1 MLFIDY
7 LIENAK
13 MVDPSQQIVII
24 TRQVQR
30 FLVSDTYRGEGVFSL
45 TTRRV
50 SSAI

>member
-1 MLFIDY
+1 MLFIDC

-30 FLVSDTYRGEGVFSL
+30 FLVSDTYRGEGVFFPNN
-45 TTRRV
+45 
-50 SSAI
+50 